1 MAARTLA
8 NLTYKN
14 LLNNAL
20 HYKTRL
26 YMRFFKVANLRFFL
40 QLCKKKFEKEH
51 ELLFGKTTDKTDEHE
66 WQ

>member
-1 MAARTLA
+1 
-8 NLTYKN
+8 
-14 LLNNAL
+14 
-20 HYKTRL
+20 
-26 YMRFFKVANLRFFL
+26 MRFFKVANLRFFL